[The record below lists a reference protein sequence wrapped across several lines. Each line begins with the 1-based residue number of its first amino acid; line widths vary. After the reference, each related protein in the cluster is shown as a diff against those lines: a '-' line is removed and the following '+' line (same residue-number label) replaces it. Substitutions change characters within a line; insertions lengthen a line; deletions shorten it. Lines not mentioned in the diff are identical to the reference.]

1 MMLTKVIHAH
11 LESISMKEVHLY
23 TDGACSGNPGP
34 GGWAAILEWGTHRRE
49 ISGGYRLTTNNRM
62 EIIAV
67 IEGLKL
73 LNRPCS
79 VRVFTDSRLIVDA
92 FDKNWITNWMEN
104 NWRKSDK
111 TQVKNRELWIKL
123 HSMTKDHQVHFE
135 WIRGHNGHAQNEL
148 CDKLA
153 VNASKMPSLPAD
165 EVYERE
171 NMAP

>member
-1 MMLTKVIHAH
+1 
-11 LESISMKEVHLY
+11 MKEVHLF

-34 GGWAAILEWGTHRRE
+34 GGWAAILEWGPHRRE

-73 LNRPCS
+73 LTRSCS

-92 FDKNWITNWMEN
+92 FDKKWIKNWMEN
-104 NWRKSDK
+104 DWRKSDK
-111 TQVKNRELWIKL
+111 SKVKNRELWIKL
-123 HSMTKDHQVHFE
+123 NSMTKDHQVHFE
-135 WIRGHNGHAQNEL
+135 WIRGHSGHTQNEL

-153 VNASKMPSLPAD
+153 VSASRNPNLPAD

-171 NMAP
+171 NVGS